1 MLDWNQ
7 PVDTFPE
14 QFPYYVRDR
23 DSLRANISRL
33 FNTEVT
39 MYDGAMGTMIQKKS
53 RWLDEAAFRGER
65 FADWTS
71 NDKDNHD
78 LLSLSH
84 PQAIKNFY
92 LEYLRSG
99 SRLIGTNTFSSTTI
113 AQADYLMEG
122 LAYELNSRLRVKI
135 A

>member
-1 MLDWNQ
+1 
-7 PVDTFPE
+7 
-14 QFPYYVRDR
+14 
-23 DSLRANISRL
+23 
-33 FNTEVT
+33 

-78 LLSLSH
+78 LLSLSQQ
-84 PQAIKNFY
+84 QATKNTH
-92 LEYLRSG
+92 LEYLCSG
-99 SRLIGTNTFSSTTI
+99 SRLISTNTFRSTTI

-122 LAYELNSRLRVKI
+122 LAYELNYASARLAHEVWLVTWKDPMRPRFVVGALGPTNRADSI
-135 A
+135 SLSV